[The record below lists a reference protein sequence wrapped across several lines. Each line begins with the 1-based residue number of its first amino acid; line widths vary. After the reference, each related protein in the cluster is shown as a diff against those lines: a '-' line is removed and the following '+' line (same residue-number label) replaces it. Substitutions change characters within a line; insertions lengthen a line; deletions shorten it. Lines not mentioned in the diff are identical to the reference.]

1 MLEVKRFLNL
11 EKKKTNLKFTKY
23 TIGFYWEV
31 GEMVT

>member
-11 EKKKTNLKFTKY
+11 EKKTLKFTKY